1 MTLLLAVAALRLT
14 TVRDTS
20 GVLVMYEP
28 LYPPDGA
35 PLRAFRCKAAD
46 CGRVTRTE
54 RGMKAHCWLVHHT
67 KLQLELF
74 YDKRET
80 ATPRTD
86 GPIQQ
91 RADGDTGGVEGTD
104 RAGEETRQGESILPA
119 LQGAGTPF
127 TEAPPR

>member
-80 ATPRTD
+80 ATPK
-86 GPIQQ
+86 
-91 RADGDTGGVEGTD
+91 D
-104 RAGEETRQGESILPA
+104 RWAYSAARRRRYRRSGRNRPS
-119 LQGAGTPF
+119 
-127 TEAPPR
+127 R